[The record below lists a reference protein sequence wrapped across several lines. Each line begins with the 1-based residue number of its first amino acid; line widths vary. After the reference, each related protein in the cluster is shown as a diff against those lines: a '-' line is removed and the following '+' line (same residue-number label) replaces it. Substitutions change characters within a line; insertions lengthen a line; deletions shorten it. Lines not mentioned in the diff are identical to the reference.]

1 MRRGLRSVLTCGLVL
16 AGCNEHRFGF
26 FPGTESD
33 GDTFDPSTES
43 ETAGP
48 TLSPTTL
55 SPTTVSPTT
64 VSPTTV
70 QPTITS
76 DTETTITSDPTITA
90 TVTTE
95 GPNECGSIVL
105 PATVPIHQVD
115 SLQAKGDDFS
125 LSCGGVGGTDLEVV
139 WTAPVTGRFQFD
151 TMGSSFDSLI
161 AVLDGVCFGNELAC
175 DDDGGGSLT
184 SKVEVDLVVGQ
195 TVTLVIDS
203 FGQSSADVVYN
214 ITQVPVVDECP
225 DTVFDPFVPLT
236 IDGQTAGA
244 TNVRGGSC
252 NGFESP
258 EIEAQWTAPFDGV
271 FVFEVIDADF
281 DPVLYLLDGS
291 CQGSEMAC
299 NDDSNGLL
307 PATAVFLLGGQPVIV
322 VVDGVGGQA
331 GKFVLSIHE
340 G

>member
-1 MRRGLRSVLTCGLVL
+1 MRRPLRSIFAIACVL
-16 AGCNEHRFGF
+16 APAACNEHRFGF

-33 GDTFDPSTES
+33 GGTFDPSTES
-43 ETAGP
+43 ETVGP
-48 TLSPTTL
+48 TSIGPTSISPTTI
-55 SPTTVSPTT
+55 SP
-64 VSPTTV
+64 TV

-76 DTETTITSDPTITA
+76 DTETTVTSVTTVDPTA
-90 TVTTE
+90 TVTT
-95 GPNECGSIVL
+95 GVPSECGDIVL
-105 PATVPIHQVD
+105 PPVVPITQVD

-151 TMGSSFDSLI
+151 TIGSNFDSLL
-161 AVLDGVCFGNELAC
+161 AVLDGVCSGKELAC
-175 DDDGGGSLT
+175 DDDSGGDLT

-203 FGQSSADVVYN
+203 FGQSTADVVYN
-214 ITQVPVVDECP
+214 ITQVQVPDECP
-225 DTVFDPFVPLT
+225 DGVFEPTVPLT

-244 TNVRGGSC
+244 TNFRAGSC

-258 EIEAQWTAPFDGV
+258 EIEALWTAPFDGQ
-271 FVFEVIDADF
+271 FVFEVIEADF
-281 DPVLYLLDGS
+281 DPVLYLLDSS
-291 CQGSEMAC
+291 CQGGELAC
-299 NDDSNGLL
+299 NDDSNGPF
-307 PATAVFLLGGQPVIV
+307 PAISTFLFAGQPVVV

-331 GKFVLSIHE
+331 GKFFLSIHE